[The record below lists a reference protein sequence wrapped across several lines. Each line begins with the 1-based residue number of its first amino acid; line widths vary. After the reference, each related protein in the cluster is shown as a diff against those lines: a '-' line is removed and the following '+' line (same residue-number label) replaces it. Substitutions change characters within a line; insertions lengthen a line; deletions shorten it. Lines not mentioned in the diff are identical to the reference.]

1 MLPCQHVYCIS
12 CLKTILD
19 KDLWFCPCCR
29 RPITVK
35 FCDLERP
42 RTILYLMDIVKI
54 GISEI
59 HPEEL
64 KKIHDF
70 AKEKEKTKLLL
81 HTSTY
86 SPGLMGFMDWGD
98 F

>member
-1 MLPCQHVYCIS
+1 
-12 CLKTILD
+12 
-19 KDLWFCPCCR
+19 
-29 RPITVK
+29 
-35 FCDLERP
+35 
-42 RTILYLMDIVKI
+42 MDIVKI

-64 KKIHDF
+64 KKIHDS

-86 SPGLMGFMDWGD
+86 SPGFMDWGD

>member
-1 MLPCQHVYCIS
+1 
-12 CLKTILD
+12 
-19 KDLWFCPCCR
+19 
-29 RPITVK
+29 
-35 FCDLERP
+35 
-42 RTILYLMDIVKI
+42 MDIVKI